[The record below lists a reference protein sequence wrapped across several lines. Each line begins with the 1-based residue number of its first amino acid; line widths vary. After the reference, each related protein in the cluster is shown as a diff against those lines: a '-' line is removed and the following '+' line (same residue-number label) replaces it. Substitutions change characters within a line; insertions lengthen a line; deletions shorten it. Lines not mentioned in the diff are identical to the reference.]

1 MSDAEWNLP
10 LPHAWDIDLGDQDIS
25 TADAAN
31 LFAKYFFGK
40 LRPIPGSEESPVNPI
55 CIYSVHNR
63 LVARITAGKEAL
75 APGATSPRPE
85 RASFFHIELSADGLI
100 YKKACNDLLPRIM
113 KGEPS
118 PV

>member
-1 MSDAEWNLP
+1 MTEAEWAQP
-10 LPHAWDIDLGDQDIS
+10 LATSWDIDLGDQDMAS
-25 TADAAN
+25 ADAAN

-40 LRPIPGSEESPVNPI
+40 LRPIPGTEDSPVNPI

-63 LVARITAGKEAL
+63 LVARITAGKAAL
-75 APGATSPRPE
+75 PAGQTAPRPE
-85 RASFFHIELSADGLI
+85 RANFFHIELSNDGLI
-100 YKKACNDLLPRIM
+100 YKKACSDLLPRIL